1 MFTAILTTADKYEE
15 DIRTK
20 SGLIERTRGTLKEWQ
35 RVVAIGSCV
44 NEVKVGDLIW
54 VDPTRYEIK
63 KHTEGSLKDGIISD
77 NVTVGYKFNIFMVNG
92 EPHLL
97 LQDRD
102 VRFVIEDYEE
112 EEDWS
117 ASIELPSDKK
127 IIV

>member
-1 MFTAILTTADKYEE
+1 
-15 DIRTK
+15 
-20 SGLIERTRGTLKEWQ
+20 
-35 RVVAIGSCV
+35 
-44 NEVKVGDLIW
+44 
-54 VDPTRYEIK
+54 
-63 KHTEGSLKDGIISD
+63 
-77 NVTVGYKFNIFMVNG
+77 MVNG